1 MRSRSCVWSISV
13 SSSSIHHLLLLLL
26 LRNEEEAQFDLCSRF
41 CFGWPENLKIG
52 THPPPSLLM
61 TTIKTRYDYCS
72 TFLPWLCVACVVRR
86 ESWDLSL
93 EIVRIDCQKW
103 NWTHILHATQEKYR
117 WFIPAEPENFLGS
130 HFLFFF
136 SCHSHTFCSGTQFQV
151 EFFNDKKKKKNM
163 ATYYF
168 FLTCQTLGRLL
179 SNCFILEHR
188 TTKNS
193 FFFFKIEEKG
203 WRMSRGTSKWL
214 S

>member
-93 EIVRIDCQKW
+93 EIVRIDCQKIETEH
-103 NWTHILHATQEKYR
+103 THPTRYTLRGISLIYSRGTRE
-117 WFIPAEPENFLGS
+117 FSGFP
-130 HFLFFF
+130 F
-136 SCHSHTFCSGTQFQV
+136 SCFFISCHRHTFCSGTQFQV
-151 EFFNDKKKKKNM
+151 EFFNDKKKKKKIWQLII
-163 ATYYF
+163 F
-168 FLTCQTLGRLL
+168 FLTCQTVGRRWDGPCQIVL
-179 SNCFILEHR
+179 F
-188 TTKNS
+188 
-193 FFFFKIEEKG
+193 
-203 WRMSRGTSKWL
+203 
-214 S
+214 